1 MTRPLPPPRLRRLPR
16 TLPPLH
22 HETWDSYVSRL
33 AAANRISHLELHE
46 QINDRHRLH
55 PDPLP
60 TLDAISG
67 LSGHPRDRL
76 LKALPDLRTPD
87 LTRDLPPACHPLD
100 RGWRVQAICTLCLAT
115 KGITIRARHWV
126 RNTTRICL
134 RHGRWTDTYH
144 DQFDVRLL
152 PEIIQ
157 AQHDQ
162 HRLAH
167 EHGRQTAVVAMR
179 QADRWCW
186 RWWDSRRFR
195 KQRDRRL
202 RHLIPPAAGTYREDP
217 RLIASA
223 YPDIVALAG
232 LLASPELRS
241 LPFTGRP
248 QDFSRFIR
256 EVRTRAAPGYRYEGA
271 GVADPL
277 VRWIE
282 EERYY
287 RTLPNHPFPMPNE
300 PRTYNPET
308 LEELTLRVSDL
319 LSPDT
324 DDQGRCASCGTKLK
338 AAKANTRFCSTTC
351 RSREWRR
358 QQNDHALRDASS
370 RMQTTE
376 CPVCG
381 VTWLAGL
388 ERRSDARFCSGRCKQ
403 AEHRRRSALSDPL
416 TGNIN

>member
-1 MTRPLPPPRLRRLPR
+1 MNRRLPPPRLRKLPR

-22 HETWDSYVSRL
+22 HETWDSYVYRL

-46 QINDRHRLH
+46 HVDNRHRLH
-55 PDPLP
+55 PDPLA
-60 TLDAISG
+60 LVDAISD

-76 LKALPDLRTPD
+76 LKALPDLRTSD
-87 LTRDLPPACHPLD
+87 LTQGLPPACHLLD
-100 RGWRVQAICTLCLAT
+100 HGWRVQAACTLCLAA
-115 KGITIRARHWV
+115 KGVFTRARHWV
-126 RNTTRICL
+126 RTSTRLCL

-144 DQFDVRLL
+144 DQFDVRPL

-157 AQHDQ
+157 AQRDHHD
-162 HRLAH
+162 LARK
-167 EHGRQTAVVAMR
+167 HGWQTAVVAMR
-179 QADRWCW
+179 QAGGWCW
-186 RWWDSRRFR
+186 RWWEDGRRFR

-202 RHLIPPAAGTYREDP
+202 RHFIPPGAGTYREDP

-223 YPDIVALAG
+223 YPDIVALAD
-232 LLASPELRS
+232 LLASPELRG
-241 LPFTGRP
+241 LPFTGNS

-256 EVRTRAAPGYRYEGA
+256 EVRARVAPGYRYEGA

-300 PRTYNPET
+300 PRTHNPEP
-308 LEELTLRVSDL
+308 LDQLTRRLNDL

-324 DDQGRCASCGTKLK
+324 DDRGSCASCGTKLK
-338 AAKANTRFCSTTC
+338 APKSNKLFCSTVC
-351 RSREWRR
+351 RSRNWRR
-358 QQNDHALRDASS
+358 QQNDRALRDAAS
-370 RMQTTE
+370 RQQTRE

-388 ERRSDARFCSGRCKQ
+388 ERRADARFCSGRCRQ
-403 AEHRRRSALSDPL
+403 ADHRRRSALYDR
-416 TGNIN
+416 